1 MKDRLIGLIRE
12 AKKNTKG
19 ANCDLEREMLFADYL
34 LANGIIVPPCNVGDT
49 VYYVHET
56 YWDEDYENYITT
68 EKYKQSILQVV
79 DRPNHETNL
88 MLEIKEF
95 DYTLIDSNVTDNE
108 FTCKYRNGD
117 IYASSGAYRGY
128 GGSGFRSAL
137 CKPT

>member
-1 MKDRLIGLIRE
+1 MRDRLIGIVKSSLMMHIGKSCNFAE
-12 AKKNTKG
+12 NIVD
-19 ANCDLEREMLFADYL
+19 DLLNE
-34 LANGIIVPPCNVGDT
+34 NVIVLPCKVGDT

-95 DYTLIDSNVTDNE
+95 DYTLIDDYL
-108 FTCKYRNGD
+108 KGD
-117 IYASSGAYRGY
+117 IFLTREEAEQ
-128 GGSGFRSAL
+128 AL
-137 CKPT
+137 AERKGV